1 MMRIEYLA
9 DRAEFIPE
17 LAGLHFH
24 EWGHLRPG
32 QTLGARIDRLRV
44 RCGHRQIPTVLVATG
59 GDEILGSAM
68 LLTHDMDTRKDLS
81 PWLAGVYVKSAYR
94 RRGIATRLI
103 CRIEHEA
110 ATLGVRR
117 LYLYAPTSV
126 EAFYSRRGW
135 QLMERCE
142 YKGISVVVMHKP
154 VDAQPANSADAKGRA
169 AD

>member
-17 LAGLHFH
+17 LAALHFRA
-24 EWGHLRPG
+24 WGHLRPG
-32 QTLGARIDRLRV
+32 QTLEARIERLRA
-44 RCGHRQIPTVLVATG
+44 RCGHRQIPTVLVATM

-68 LLTHDMDTRKDLS
+68 LLTHDMDAREDLS

-94 RRGIATRLI
+94 RQGIATRLI
-103 CRIEHEA
+103 RRTEEEA
-110 ATLGVRR
+110 ATLQIRR

-126 EAFYSRRGW
+126 EPFYSRRGW

-142 YKGISVVVMHKP
+142 YKGISVAVMHKP
-154 VDAQPANSADAKGRA
+154 IEAQPANSADARSRA